1 MQYFKFSLKVVTW
14 VFPFIVHFVF
24 GGRPIPYVLKKNR
37 KFLILFALFLMMTT
51 AYVHIAVTYTQ
62 LKSEYQTSLQDLQ
75 SSKERTV
82 GLIGE
87 LERLRY
93 NCPII
98 DHWEVDRRI
107 QDLFRE

>member
-1 MQYFKFSLKVVTW
+1 MQYLKFSLKVVTW
-14 VFPFIVHFVF
+14 VFPFIIHFVF

-37 KFLILFALFLMMTT
+37 KFLILFALFLMMTS
-51 AYVHIAVTYTQ
+51 AYVHIAVSYSQ
-62 LKSEYQTSLQDLQ
+62 LQSEHQTAVQDLQ
-75 SSKERTV
+75 NSKERSV

-93 NCPII
+93 HCPII
-98 DHWEVDRRI
+98 DSWEVDRRI